1 MSAPDGRHLSFPF
14 RVGRDGRLA
23 TVASLEDHIRDEI
36 IQLVLTS
43 PGERVFLP
51 DFGGGARRLVFA
63 PLGGRQPN
71 EQGVQGSGET
81 TEAMA
86 KAMLS
91 QSLSRYMGHRVVVEE
106 LDVTAVE
113 STLIVDLRYRI
124 VGTEDSRRLR
134 FERAGG

>member
-1 MSAPDGRHLSFPF
+1 MSAPDGPHLAFPF
-14 RVGRDGRLA
+14 RIGTDGRLA
-23 TVASLEDHIRDEI
+23 TVASLDDHIREEI

-43 PGERVFLP
+43 PGERAFLP
-51 DFGGGARRLVFA
+51 DFGGGARRLVFE
-63 PLGGRQPN
+63 PLGGRRPSS
-71 EQGVQGSGET
+71 QGGQGSGDT

-91 QSLSRYMGHRVVVEE
+91 QSLSQYLGHRVAVEE

-113 STLIVDLRYRI
+113 STLTVDLRYR
-124 VGTEDSRRLR
+124 VAGTEDSRRLR